1 MLFVRL
7 AYNALNKDRER
18 AENIAAHTAHLRSGS
33 INIVQSGPLFAAPGD
48 TRLGALIVFDAPTL
62 ADVEAFNAADPFVL
76 SGVYDDVR
84 IMRWEK
90 TIG

>member
-7 AYNALNKDRER
+7 AFNASNKDRER
-18 AENIAAHTAHLRSGS
+18 AENIAAHTAHLRSGA
-33 INIVQSGPLFAAPGD
+33 INIVQSGPLFGAPGD
-48 TRLGALIVFDAPTL
+48 VRLGALIVFDAPTL
-62 ADVEAFNAADPFVL
+62 AEVEAFNAADPFIV

-84 IMRWEK
+84 LMRWEK